1 MLSTVFNVLQ
11 QRAASRTLSLGTL
24 QFFLKSRAPKVIPS
38 KRSSSGMAGR
48 TSKPETHYT
57 DQVVLDTIATMY
69 LASIIIKS
77 QGWVFF
83 TSLHGWAILHVDVI
97 RAQTHW
103 GQISFEETFYSSS
116 FLRRPQK
123 FDVYFKSLE
132 DSVLALKG
140 RKSRK
145 QFMVSSILQKNEGKN
160 KKTQPKSTM
169 IPQVEFFLLIFGRIE
184 DTIICFRDLLTFR

>member
-145 QFMVSSILQKNEGKN
+145 QFMVSSLELNSNERKN
-160 KKTQPKSTM
+160 
-169 IPQVEFFLLIFGRIE
+169 
-184 DTIICFRDLLTFR
+184 